1 MASSNYSC
9 SIKQGFNFEKDQQVL
24 VGHLMSMTI
33 GGTALPADTTV
44 TSPTDLK
51 NETKLLGVISDISW
65 AGGYADPIYLNCNV
79 SNSNQKLLQ
88 IMKHTNLLKT
98 DVLFVFNIYVF
109 DQVAKKYYLA
119 FHNDSK
125 DGKGLIMKSGG
136 DLLIDIA
143 ERNDPTVPSP
153 LNYNF
158 SIGIMPQETAQVLN
172 FAVSDTDK
180 FVKTWG
186 VTSTGK

>member
-1 MASSNYSC
+1 MASSHYSC
-9 SIKQGFNFEKDQQVL
+9 SIKQGFNFEKDKQVL

-33 GGTALPADTTV
+33 GGVKLEADTTV

-51 NETKLLGVISDISW
+51 NETKLVGVISEISW
-65 AGGYADPIYLNCNV
+65 HGGYADPVHIHCNV

-98 DVLFVFNIYVF
+98 DVLFQFNVYAF

-119 FHNDSK
+119 FHDNAKDSK
-125 DGKGLIMKSGG
+125 GLVMKTGG
-136 DLLIDIA
+136 DLHLEIG

-153 LNYNF
+153 LNFNF
-158 SIGIMPQETAQVLN
+158 AIGIMPQEEAQVLN

>member
-1 MASSNYSC
+1 MASSSYSC
-9 SIKQGFNFEKDQQVL
+9 SIEQGYNFEKDKQVL
-24 VGHLMSMTI
+24 VGHLVSITI
-33 GGTALPADTTV
+33 GGVKLEADTTV

-51 NETKLLGVISDISW
+51 NETKLVGVIEEIRW
-65 AGGYADPIYLNCNV
+65 AGGYANPVYVNCNI
-79 SNSNQKLLQ
+79 SNNNQKLVQ

-98 DVLFVFNIYVF
+98 DVLFQFNIYAF

-119 FHNDSK
+119 FHNNAKDSK
-125 DGKGLIMKSGG
+125 GLVMKIGG
-136 DLLIDIA
+136 DLILEIN

-153 LNYNF
+153 LNF
-158 SIGIMPQETAQVLN
+158 RFAMGIMPQEEAQVLN

-186 VTSTGK
+186 VASTG

>member
-1 MASSNYSC
+1 MASSNYNC

-33 GGTALPADTTV
+33 GGTALPADMTV

-51 NETKLLGVISDISW
+51 NETKLLGVISNISW
-65 AGGYADPIYLNCNV
+65 EGGYTDPLYLNCNV
-79 SNSNQKLLQ
+79 SNDNQKLLL

-98 DVLFVFNIYVF
+98 DVLLQFNIYAF

-119 FHNDSK
+119 FHNNAK

-136 DLLIDIA
+136 DLLLDID

-158 SIGIMPQETAQVLN
+158 SIGIMPQEIAQALN

-186 VTSTGK
+186 VTSVAK